1 MSAGGAEQTRV
12 ERIAGYHR
20 TRISRGVALAGQAVL
35 AVVIAGMSYRIG
47 RTAKAPLDSERRNA
61 TKLVSIDSS
70 GGVVRS
76 WDLRGRYI
84 SPRLTPD
91 GNAVLLT
98 RVMPGAA
105 TLWRLTLATGA
116 LAPLGPLEDRQ
127 RSAFAIP
134 APDGKQFIFSQ
145 WRENRGWPLTAT
157 FDHASGRPFLSD
169 VSMQRRFSVTP
180 DDWSSDGGRI
190 VLTRRNTRQSDLLIS
205 DAHGGPVYPLLR
217 LPENAHAFD
226 ARFSPD
232 GKWIVF
238 TSDMT
243 GRDEIYR
250 VQLPAELTALPL
262 DSREITKVSEHGGC
276 SPEWGFSGDVLYI
289 SPGGDLVAHSGA
301 GSRRVFQISRLGT
314 ARFRYRF
321 GGYAVDRAHGVVLA
335 PLHNVAN
342 GSDGN

>member
-1 MSAGGAEQTRV
+1 V
-12 ERIAGYHR
+12 ERAAEHRR
-20 TRISRGVALAGQAVL
+20 TRISRGVAFAIQAVL
-35 AVVIAGMSYRIG
+35 AVVIAAMSYRIG
-47 RTAKAPLDSERRNA
+47 STERAPLESERRNA

-70 GGVVRS
+70 GGIARS
-76 WDLRGRYI
+76 FDLRGRYI
-84 SPRLTPD
+84 SPRVAPD

-105 TLWRLTLATGA
+105 TLWRLSLATGA
-116 LAPLGPLEDRQ
+116 LAPLGPPDDRQ

-134 APDGKQFIFSQ
+134 SPDGKHFIFSQ
-145 WRENRGWPLTAT
+145 WRENRGWPFTAT
-157 FDHASGRPFLSD
+157 FDQVAGRPFLSD
-169 VSMQRRFSVTP
+169 VSMQKRFSVTP

-190 VLTRRNTRQSDLLIS
+190 VLTRRNTRQTDLLIS
-205 DAHGGPVYPLLR
+205 DAHRGPAYPLSR

-238 TSDMT
+238 TSDLT

-262 DSREITKVSEHGGC
+262 DAREITRVSEDGGC
-276 SPEWGFSGDVLYI
+276 SPEWGFNGDVLYI
-289 SPGGDLVAHSGA
+289 SPGGELVSHSVAGA
-301 GSRRVFQISRLGT
+301 RRVFQISRLGN
-314 ARFRYRF
+314 ARFQYRF
-321 GGYAVDRAHGVVLA
+321 GGYAVDRAHGVILV
-335 PLHNVAN
+335 PLHDVAN